1 MPLAKLPLKFPRR
14 LSSQIESTS
23 DALQRASGT
32 EELCGWR
39 RERC

>member
-1 MPLAKLPLKFPRR
+1 LAGFLNGL
-14 LSSQIESTS
+14 LGSQIESTS